1 MEFMMEEINVLRKFR
16 GIPNIAQ
23 LAGLVISENPYKPNP
38 CTKRPTVVTGFLVE
52 YYPGGIL
59 QQTSENRDE
68 VDADLPM
75 RWTVQIG
82 RALEPMHENGHAHLD
97 MKREN
102 VVLDA
107 ENRAI
112 RNSSHRKPMRF
123 LKAMKYLLLICLLG
137 ARVATD
143 CWAYGR
149 VLLALAEKFGSGNLR
164 LVAEQ
169 LTKME
174 ATERISLCD
183 SLEKLEG

>member
-1 MEFMMEEINVLRKFR
+1 MEEINVLRKFR

-112 RNSSHRKPMRF
+112 VIDTGRIGGCTEEQLSPEAYALLESHEISPFDMSFGGARC
-123 LKAMKYLLLICLLG
+123 YGLLG
-137 ARVATD
+137 LWTGAV
-143 CWAYGR
+143 
-149 VLLALAEKFGSGNLR
+149 GS
-164 LVAEQ
+164 
-169 LTKME
+169 
-174 ATERISLCD
+174 C
-183 SLEKLEG
+183 